1 MFFCFS
7 FVCFPQNNIEVV
19 CVNETLLSSNS
30 SLLSHDLQVKLES
43 TGKLLDDL
51 QEAQNIRLSHRPE
64 GPGGPTP
71 GAAIRPSAQEKIIGE
86 NFGGPLLSSQRD
98 PEGRERDFVC

>member
-1 MFFCFS
+1 MFSVLVYLFF
-7 FVCFPQNNIEVV
+7 FFLCFPQNNIEVV
-19 CVNETLLSSNS
+19 CVNQTLLSSNS

-71 GAAIRPSAQEKIIGE
+71 GASIRPSAQEKIIGE
-86 NFGGPLLSSQRD
+86 NFG
-98 PEGRERDFVC
+98 FTA